1 MENYSILAGT
11 RSPLNIFPNSL
22 ILIHPAHVVHRR
34 SPPGWYKE
42 GTTHKDSKEL
52 AKCKQVIDYRVK
64 TKSCNIKSQFPFS
77 ILPCAVCCRKD
88 ITRGKG
94 YNKGSPQS
102 NSVDSKTFH
111 LINRGRKRSLSSLS
125 VLNLRMKLDNLAEV
139 VGRGVVNFLESEV
152 GDKQVLAAAAR
163 IPCRGFTQTRIEWE
177 LGWACG
183 IPCGILGC
191 KDWPLE

>member
-139 VGRGVVNFLESEV
+139 VGRGGSIFWKAKWEINKCWLLQPGFHVEASHRLGLSESW
-152 GDKQVLAAAAR
+152 A
-163 IPCRGFTQTRIEWE
+163 E
-177 LGWACG
+177 LVEF
-183 IPCGILGC
+183 PV
-191 KDWPLE
+191 EF